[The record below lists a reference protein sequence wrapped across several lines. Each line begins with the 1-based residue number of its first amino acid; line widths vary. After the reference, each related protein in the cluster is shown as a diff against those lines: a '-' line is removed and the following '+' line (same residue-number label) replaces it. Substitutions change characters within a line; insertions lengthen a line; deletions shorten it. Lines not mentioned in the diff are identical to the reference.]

1 MDQEQRRIYEELVE
15 LIENSE
21 WFNSYL
27 KEQELTE
34 INWDSLEDRVRKMRS
49 DRGFSD
55 DE

>member
-27 KEQELTE
+27 KDQELTE
-34 INWDSLEDRVRKMRS
+34 IDWNNLEDRVRKMRS